1 MIMKLRNLLACVVAS
16 AMAFVGCEQ
25 ENANLGAPSITLSE
39 TEIMFDKDGGE
50 ATLTVTASRDWTVQ
64 LDEDAA
70 KWLIVDPA
78 TGKPSA
84 EAQTVT
90 VSVLS
95 NDGYS
100 REASVPFS
108 IGMQTK
114 YLTVKQ
120 DGEKGSADALIL
132 YANDMDNGKVEK
144 VNDKW
149 PYPDQSDSWR
159 NEKGSGIA
167 NVKYASEGVSVRS
180 VSSTNNLW
188 FPAKGGSYFSIK
200 DIALN
205 STSSLE
211 LMFDVVHGSPNGY
224 KKVFS
229 TSAFKVFVSKD
240 NATWVELPYDLT
252 VKADNEFDTASV
264 KFTVAGVENL
274 SVAFQF
280 LGAED
285 GYRLTRLNLL
295 VYAGTDAAAVD
306 FSKATAMDFGEG
318 STPGNDPGTGD
329 LPEGTGEGT
338 LESPYSA
345 AKATNVASTLTAD
358 QTKAGV
364 YIKGFIKSIKEV
376 SVDFGNAS
384 YYLTDAD
391 GAANFYVF
399 RGKYLDNEK
408 FTSADQIKVGD
419 EVVVFGDLI
428 NYMGN
433 TPELSQGNYIVK
445 LNGDGSG
452 EFVVPESKGT
462 KTVTEFLA
470 AADTENYYTLSG
482 EVSSFNS
489 SYCSFDLTDA
499 SGSVYVYSV
508 LPQSK
513 SAWASKIANGG
524 TITIYGKYTYFDG
537 NGDETKAKHEV
548 VDAYIVSY
556 TPGEGGGNPG
566 GGDDPVTPPAG
577 GDGEYDPNITWTLGS
592 SAYDN
597 TLTGNNK
604 QTATVNGEQ
613 VNNLL
618 KLGTGSK
625 VGDATLHI
633 PAGTAKI
640 GFYCVAWK
648 EKTAQ
653 VKFSVG
659 GTELATI
666 VPAANAGATGN
677 APYTSITVSS
687 SDYYEVEMHSTAAC
701 DVKVETLDSA
711 NGRVL
716 FIGLKAIAE

>member
-39 TEIMFDKDGGE
+39 TEITFDNDGGE

-240 NATWVELPYDLT
+240 NANWVELPYDLT
-252 VKADNEFDTASV
+252 VKADNEFDTASA

-285 GYRLTRLNLL
+285 GYRLARLNLL

-329 LPEGTGEGT
+329 LPAGTGEGT
-338 LESPYSA
+338 EASPYDA
-345 AKATNVASTLTAD
+345 AKATNLASALGQDDKIT
-358 QTKAGV
+358 GV
-364 YIKGFIKSIKEV
+364 YVKGIVKSIKEV
-376 SVDFGNAS
+376 SSQYGNAT
-384 YYLTDAD
+384 YYITDAD
-391 GAANFYVF
+391 GAANFYVY
-399 RGKYLDNEK
+399 RGKNVGNTA
-408 FTSADQIKVGD
+408 FTSTDQIKVGD
-419 EVVVFGDLI
+419 NVVIYGDLM

-433 TPELSQGNYIVK
+433 SPQLGQGNYLVSINGGGDNAGGGNEGGNDGPVEEKNATVKEFLDAAVSTNVFYTVTGAIVSIEDINTQYQSATLTIQDNTGSLYVYRMKAAEGGAAIDAIGLSAGDELTVRGNRGEYNGNPQMVNGVYVSHVDKENPADQYNWNTSIVFSESGYANAQSVNNVEIK
-445 LNGDGSG
+445 LDDNVTCV
-452 EFVVPESKGT
+452 FSKGT
-462 KTVTEFLA
+462 ANNEPA
-470 AADTENYYTLSG
+470 YY
-482 EVSSFNS
+482 
-489 SYCSFDLTDA
+489 D
-499 SGSVYVYSV
+499 SGSAVRMY
-508 LPQSK
+508 Q
-513 SAWASKIANGG
+513 NG
-524 TITIYGKYTYFDG
+524 
-537 NGDETKAKHEV
+537 A
-548 VDAYIVSY
+548 
-556 TPGEGGGNPG
+556 
-566 GGDDPVTPPAG
+566 
-577 GDGEYDPNITWTLGS
+577 
-592 SAYDN
+592 
-597 TLTGNNK
+597 
-604 QTATVNGEQ
+604 
-613 VNNLL
+613 LL
-618 KLGTGSK
+618 
-625 VGDATLHI
+625 
-633 PAGTAKI
+633 
-640 GFYCVAWK
+640 
-648 EKTAQ
+648 
-653 VKFSVG
+653 
-659 GTELATI
+659 
-666 VPAANAGATGN
+666 
-677 APYTSITVSS
+677 
-687 SDYYEVEMHSTAAC
+687 
-701 DVKVETLDSA
+701 DVKVA
-711 NGRVL
+711 GGKK
-716 FIGLKAIAE
+716 IKAIELTFGSSMYYLDADSGTLSAESAVRTWTGDASAVRFTATGTDKNHRAYVAAIKVAYE